1 MDLMGLKE
9 PKRGT
14 EYSSVCRAEVNN
26 AHTFVVGLEITLH
39 LVWVMLFSSS
49 LSPLNKI
56 PCILLKRTY

>member
-1 MDLMGLKE
+1 MDLLGLRE

-26 AHTFVVGLEITLH
+26 THTFMVGLEITVH
-39 LVWVMLFSSS
+39 LAREMFFSSI